1 MKSTHSNASTFV
13 RVAALA
19 LLGGCMVGPNYV
31 RPPAAAP
38 AAFKEAGEWKPAQP
52 RDAESRGRWW
62 EIFGDAKLNAL
73 ADRVNF
79 SNQNLRV
86 AEARLRQAEA
96 VVEQA
101 RAGLWPTLGA
111 TASVTRSRSP
121 NVAGTSGN
129 STVPVNVFNFPL
141 TASWAP
147 DLWGSVRRNIEANVA
162 NAQTSAANLANARL
176 LAQAQ
181 LTINYFQLRV
191 LDTRRHLLDTAVSA
205 YQKSLE
211 LTRNRYN
218 AGVAARVEV
227 VQAETQLKSTQA
239 QAIDVG
245 VQRAQLEHAIAILIG
260 KAPAEF
266 SIAPERLTVA
276 IPEIPP
282 GVPSQLLERRPDIAA
297 AERQMAAANAQ
308 IGVAKAA
315 YFPSLTLSANTGFR
329 TNSPPDWFTIPSR
342 FWSVGPALAETLFDG
357 GLRRAVSKQAQAA
370 YDANVATYRQTV
382 LTAIQQVEDNLAA
395 LRILEEESR
404 AQDDAVRAAR
414 QSTELT
420 LNQYK
425 AGTANFLS
433 VVVVQAAQ
441 LNNEVSAVSVLGQ
454 RLVAAVTL
462 VQALGGGWNAT
473 DLPAVPGGYSGAGN
487 QSQR

>member
-1 MKSTHSNASTFV
+1 MKLKRTYAVVFA
-13 RVAALA
+13 RGAALA

-31 RPPAAAP
+31 RPPAP
-38 AAFKEAGEWKPAQP
+38 AAFKEAGDWKPAQP
-52 RDAESRGRWW
+52 QDAVSRGKWW

-73 ADRVNF
+73 TEQVDV
-79 SNQNLRV
+79 SNQNVRA

-96 VVEQA
+96 LVEQS
-101 RAGLWPTLGA
+101 RAGLWPTLA
-111 TASVTRSRSP
+111 VSVAATRSRSP

-129 STVPVNVFNFPL
+129 STVPVNVYNLPL

-147 DLWGSVRRNIEANVA
+147 DLWGSVRRTIEGNIA
-162 NAQTSAANLANARL
+162 NAQASAANVANARL
-176 LAQAQ
+176 LAQSQVA
-181 LTINYFQLRV
+181 INYFQLRV
-191 LDTRRHLLDTAVSA
+191 LDTRRHLLDTSVAA
-205 YQKSLE
+205 YQRSLD

-218 AGVAARVEV
+218 AGVAARVDV

-245 VQRAQLEHAIAILIG
+245 VQRAQVEHAIAILIG
-260 KAPAEF
+260 KPPAEL
-266 SIAPERLTVA
+266 SIAAEPLA
-276 IPEIPP
+276 IEIPSIP
-282 GVPSQLLERRPDIAA
+282 ASLPSQLLERRPDIAA

-315 YFPSLTLSANTGFR
+315 YFPSFTLSASTGFR

-357 GLRRAVSKQAQAA
+357 GLRRAISKQAQAA
-370 YDANVATYRQTV
+370 YDVNVATYRQTV
-382 LTAIQQVEDNLAA
+382 LGAFKEVEDNLAA
-395 LRILEEESR
+395 LRILEEEAR
-404 AQDDAVRAAR
+404 AQDDAVQAAR

-425 AGTANFLS
+425 AGTVSYLN
-433 VVVVQAAQ
+433 VVTVQATQ
-441 LNNEVSAVSVLGQ
+441 LSNEANVVNVLGQ

-462 VQALGGGWNAT
+462 VQALGGGWSAAQ
-473 DLPAVPGGYSGAGN
+473 LSSAK
-487 QSQR
+487 

>member
-1 MKSTHSNASTFV
+1 MKLKRTGANVLAGA
-13 RVAALA
+13 AALT

-31 RPPAAAP
+31 RPPTAPP
-38 AAFKEAGEWKPAQP
+38 AAFREAGDWKPAQP
-52 RDAESRGRWW
+52 RDAVSRGRWW
-62 EIFGDAKLNAL
+62 EIFGDPRLNAL
-73 ADRVNF
+73 AEQVDV
-79 SNQNLRV
+79 SNQNVRV

-96 VVEQA
+96 LVEQS
-101 RAGLWPTLGA
+101 RAGLWPTLA
-111 TASVTRSRSP
+111 VTASATRSRSP

-129 STVPVNVFNFPL
+129 STVPVNVFNLPL

-147 DLWGSVRRNIEANVA
+147 DLWGSVRRTIEGNVA
-162 NAQTSAANLANARL
+162 SAQASAANVANARL

-181 LTINYFQLRV
+181 VAINYFQLRV
-191 LDTRRHLLDTAVSA
+191 LDTRRNLLDTSVAA

-218 AGVAARVEV
+218 AGVAGRVDV
-227 VQAETQLKSTQA
+227 VQAETQLRSTQA

-266 SIAPERLTVA
+266 SFAAERLAVG

-282 GVPSQLLERRPDIAA
+282 GLPSQLLERRPDIAA

-308 IGVAKAA
+308 IGVVQAA
-315 YFPSLTLSANTGFR
+315 YFPALTLTASTGFR
-329 TNSPPDWFTIPSR
+329 ANSPPNWLTIPSR
-342 FWSVGPALAETLFDG
+342 FWSVGPALAENLFDG

-370 YDANVATYRQTV
+370 YDANVAIYRQAV
-382 LTAIQQVEDNLAA
+382 LAAFKEVEDNLAA
-395 LRILEEESR
+395 LRILEEEAR
-404 AQDDAVRAAR
+404 AQDDAVQAAR

-425 AGTANFLS
+425 AGTVNYLN
-433 VVVVQAAQ
+433 VVTVQATQ
-441 LNNEVSAVSVLGQ
+441 LSNEANAVNVLGQ

-462 VQALGGGWNAT
+462 VQALGGGWSAT
-473 DLPAVPGGYSGAGN
+473 DLPVSGERSGAGN
-487 QSQR
+487 PPQR